1 MNKILIHRVLVLFL
15 LMLIGMTARSEPYD
29 EVKRISSRRFPWLA
43 GNLVFK
49 VIPDADGNEVFELS
63 SGKGRVMIS
72 ASSASA
78 AAEGL
83 NWYLK
88 YYCHRTMSHFGDN
101 LSAPARLPEI
111 KNKVRIVSPYQ
122 YRYALNYCTISYS
135 MSFYTWK
142 DWERELDWMA
152 LNGVNLMLAPV
163 GMEGVWQ
170 NTLRKLGYTD
180 QEIAG
185 FIAGPAFGAWWLMG
199 NLEGWGGPVSQQ
211 TIDQQVLLQ
220 QKIIKRM
227 KQLGIEPVMH
237 GFYGMIPS
245 TLKNKQTI
253 KVIDQGLWAGGF
265 KRPDFLIPED
275 PYFDKVANTYYS
287 EMKKLYGE
295 DLHFFGGDPFH
306 EGGTSKGADLGASAK
321 HIQKLMQQNYPGST
335 WVLQGWQQN
344 PANALLEG
352 LNKDKTLV
360 IELFGENTNNWEKRH
375 GYENTPF
382 VWSNVSNFGEKNG
395 IYGKLQRF
403 ADEVYRAKG
412 SAYGSFLKGIGIIPE
427 GIYNNPVAFDM
438 MLELG
443 WHAEHVNLKKWIGSY
458 TKYRYGKS
466 DPKID
471 QAWAL
476 LLETA
481 YSSPEV
487 NQEGPSESIFCA
499 RPAIDIKSV
508 SSWGTRKRNYDVARF
523 EDAVRMFVA
532 AGKEFEDVES
542 YQTDW
547 VDFIRQLQANR
558 ADEVYALMMTSI
570 KAKNAEMFKSS
581 SAKFR
586 QMMLQQDSLLST
598 SKYFSVNRWLQ
609 QAVDF
614 GGTPSDKE
622 NALWNARTQIIFWG
636 PDDNPKTE
644 LHDYA
649 HKEWA
654 GVLSTIYLSRWD
666 QFIAWQ
672 LAVMKS
678 GNAAEPDYFKTENE
692 WVKTPKLDPPK
703 LLTKKELN
711 GLIKRMV
718 GKEGVMQGH

>member
-1 MNKILIHRVLVLFL
+1 MRNMRRYPILMLFL
-15 LMLIGMTARSEPYD
+15 LMLAGMTARTAPYE
-29 EVKRISSRRFPWLA
+29 EVKGIAARRFPWLA
-43 GNLVFK
+43 KDLVFK
-49 VIPDADGNEVFELS
+49 VIPGVNGNEVFELS
-63 SGKGRVMIS
+63 SIKGKVVVA
-72 ASSASA
+72 ASTANA

-88 YYCHRTMSHFGDN
+88 YYCHRSMSHFGDN
-101 LSAPARLPEI
+101 LSAAVPAKLPEI
-111 KNKVRIVSPYQ
+111 KTTVRVVSPYR

-163 GMEGVWQ
+163 GMEAVWQ
-170 NTLRKLGYTD
+170 NTLKKLGYTD
-180 QEIAG
+180 KEIID

-199 NLEGWGGPVSQQ
+199 NLEGWGGPVSQG

-220 QKIIKRM
+220 KKIIKRM
-227 KQLGIEPVMH
+227 KQLGMEPVMH

-245 TLKNKQTI
+245 SLKDKQAVKI
-253 KVIDQGLWAGGF
+253 IDQGLWAGGF
-265 KRPDFLIPED
+265 KRPDFLLPED
-275 PYFDKVANTYYS
+275 PYFDKMANVYYS

-306 EGGTSKGADLGASAK
+306 EGGTSKGADLAASGK
-321 HIQKLMQQNYPGST
+321 HIQQVMQQNYPGST

-344 PANALLEG
+344 PANALLAG

-375 GYENTPF
+375 GYENMPF

-403 ADEVYRAKG
+403 ADEVYRAKN
-412 SAYGSFLKGIGIIPE
+412 STYGSLLKGIGIIPE
-427 GIYNNPVAFDM
+427 GIYNNPVAYDL

-443 WHAEHVNLKKWIGSY
+443 WHTEHLNLKNWIGGY
-458 TKYRYGKS
+458 TEYRYGKRNL
-466 DPKID
+466 DMDK
-471 QAWAL
+471 AWAL

-499 RPAIDIKSV
+499 RPAIDIPSV
-508 SSWGTRKRNYDVARF
+508 SSWGTRKRNYDVAKF
-523 EDAVRMFVA
+523 EAAVRMFVT
-532 AGKEFEDVES
+532 AGKEYEDLET
-542 YQTDW
+542 YQTDRI
-547 VDFIRQLQANR
+547 DFVRQLQANR
-558 ADEVYALMMTSI
+558 ADQVYASMMAAI
-570 KAKNAEMFKSS
+570 KTKNLEAFKSS
-581 SAKFR
+581 STKFR
-586 QMMLQQDSLLST
+586 KMILQQDSLLSS

-614 GGTPSDKE
+614 GASKSDQE
-622 NALWNARTQIIFWG
+622 NALLNAKTQIIFWG
-636 PDDNPKTE
+636 PDNNPKTD

-649 HKEWA
+649 HKEWS
-654 GVLSTIYLSRWD
+654 GLLSTIYLSRWEK
-666 QFIAWQ
+666 FIAWQ
-672 LAVMKS
+672 IALMSSK
-678 GNAAEPDYFKTENE
+678 NAPEPDYFSMERE
-692 WVKTPKLDPPK
+692 WVKRKDLYPVKPLAKRELD
-703 LLTKKELN
+703 E
-711 GLIKRMV
+711 LIKRMIA
-718 GKEGVMQGH
+718 EE

>member
-1 MNKILIHRVLVLFL
+1 MKNMIRYRSLILFV
-15 LMLIGMTARSEPYD
+15 LMLAGLTAKTAPYE
-29 EVKRISSRRFPWLA
+29 EVKGIASRRFPWLA
-43 GNLVFK
+43 KALVFQ
-49 VIPDADGNEVFELS
+49 VIPAEDGKEVFELS
-63 SGKGRVMIS
+63 SVKGKVVVA
-72 ASSASA
+72 ASTANA

-88 YYCHRTMSHFGDN
+88 YYCHRSMSHFGDH
-101 LSAPARLPEI
+101 LSAPDLGKLPEI
-111 KNKVRIVSPYQ
+111 RNKVRIVSPYP

-163 GMEGVWQ
+163 GMEAVWQ
-170 NTLRKLGYTD
+170 NTLRKLGYNEKEITD
-180 QEIAG
+180 
-185 FIAGPAFGAWWLMG
+185 FVAGPAFGAWWLMG
-199 NLEGWGGPVSQQ
+199 NLQGWGGPVSQG

-227 KQLGIEPVMH
+227 KQLGMEPVMH

-245 TLKNKQTI
+245 NLKDKQAI

-265 KRPDFLIPED
+265 KRPDFLLPED
-275 PYFDKVANTYYS
+275 PYFDKVANIYYS
-287 EMKKLYGE
+287 EMKKLYGA

-306 EGGTSKGADLGASAK
+306 EGGSSKGADLAASGK
-321 HIQKLMQQNYPGST
+321 HIQQVMQQNYPGAT

-344 PANALLEG
+344 PADALLAG

-403 ADEVYRAKG
+403 ADEVYRAKN
-412 SAYGSFLKGIGIIPE
+412 SAYGPFLKGIGIIPE
-427 GIYNNPVAFDM
+427 GIYNNPVAYDL

-443 WHAEHVNLKKWIGSY
+443 WHQDHLDLKSWIGGY
-458 TKYRYGKS
+458 TTSRYGKRS
-466 DPKID
+466 SNMDR
-471 QAWAL
+471 AWSL
-476 LLETA
+476 FLETA

-499 RPAIDIKSV
+499 RPAIDIPSV
-508 SSWGTRKRNYDVARF
+508 SSWGTRKRNYDVAKF
-523 EDAVRMFVA
+523 EAGVRMFVS
-532 AGKEFEDVES
+532 AGKEFENLET
-542 YQTDW
+542 YQTDRI
-547 VDFIRQLQANR
+547 DFVRQLQANR
-558 ADEVYALMMTSI
+558 ADKVYAKMMLAI
-570 KAKNAEMFKSS
+570 KTKNLEAFKSS
-581 SAKFR
+581 STKFKHL
-586 QMMLQQDSLLST
+586 MLQQDSLLST

-609 QAVDF
+609 QSLDF
-614 GGTPSDKE
+614 GASKSDKE
-622 NALWNARTQIIFWG
+622 NALLNAKTQIIFWG
-636 PDDNPKTE
+636 PDNNPKTD

-649 HKEWA
+649 HKEWS
-654 GVLSTIYLSRWD
+654 GLLSTIYLSRWE

-672 LAVMKS
+672 LALMSSK
-678 GNAAEPDYFKTENE
+678 NAPEPDYFKMENE
-692 WVKTPKLDPPK
+692 WVKRKDLYPSKPMTKTALD
-703 LLTKKELN
+703 

-718 GKEGVMQGH
+718 LEE

>member
-1 MNKILIHRVLVLFL
+1 MLMKKMTRYRT
-15 LMLIGMTARSEPYD
+15 LMLLSLMIAGITAKSEPY
-29 EVKRISSRRFPWLA
+29 EGVKDIASRRFSWLA
-43 GNLVFK
+43 RALVFNI
-49 VIPDADGNEVFELS
+49 IPGTDGNEVFELS
-63 SGKGRVMIS
+63 SGKGKIIIS
-72 ASSASA
+72 ASTSSA

-88 YYCHRTMSHFGDN
+88 YYCNRSMSHFGDN
-101 LSAPARLPEI
+101 LSALSKLPVVQ
-111 KNKVRIVSPYQ
+111 NKVRVVSPYS

-180 QEIAG
+180 KEIAD

-199 NLEGWGGPVSQQ
+199 NLEGWGGPVSQE
-211 TIDQQVLLQ
+211 TIDQQVVLQ

-227 KQLGIEPVMH
+227 KQIGIEPVMH

-245 TLKNKQTI
+245 TLKNKQSV
-253 KVIDQGLWAGGF
+253 KVIDQGIWAGGF
-265 KRPDFLIPED
+265 KRPDFLLPDD
-275 PYFDKVANTYYS
+275 PYFDKVADIYYS
-287 EMKKLYGE
+287 EMKKLFGE

-306 EGGTSKGADLGASAK
+306 EGGSSEGADLAASAK
-321 HIQKLMQQNYPGST
+321 HIQKVMQQNYPDAT

-344 PANALLEG
+344 PANGLLAG
-352 LNKDKTLV
+352 LNRDKTLV

-375 GYENTPF
+375 GYEGTPF

-403 ADEVYRAKG
+403 ADEVYRAKN

-427 GIYNNPVAFDM
+427 GIYNNPVAFDV

-443 WHAEHVNLKKWIGSY
+443 WHTDHLDLKKWIGNY
-458 TKYRYGKS
+458 TKYRYGKINANV
-466 DPKID
+466 DK
-471 QAWAL
+471 AWAIF
-476 LLETA
+476 LETA
-481 YSSPEV
+481 YSSPDV

-508 SSWGTRKRNYDVARF
+508 SSWGTRKRNYDVSKF
-523 EDAVRMFVA
+523 EDAVRIFVSA
-532 AGKEFEDVES
+532 SKDFEGSET
-542 YQTDW
+542 YQTDM
-547 VDFIRQLQANR
+547 VDFVRQVQANR
-558 ADEVYALMMTSI
+558 ADQVYASMMEAI
-570 KAKNAEMFKSS
+570 KAKNAGNFKSG

-586 QMMLQQDSLLST
+586 QMILQQDSLLST
-598 SKYFSVNRWLQ
+598 SKYFSVNRWLK

-614 GGTPSDKE
+614 GGTAADKA
-622 NALWNARTQIIFWG
+622 NALWNAKTQVLFWG
-636 PDDNPKTE
+636 PDNNPKTD

-649 HKEWA
+649 NKEWA
-654 GVLSTIYLSRWD
+654 GMLSTVYVSRWD
-666 QFIAWQ
+666 KFIARE
-672 LAVMKS
+672 LALMTS
-678 GNAAEPDYFKTENE
+678 ENIAEPDYFKMENE
-692 WVKTPKLDPPK
+692 WVKTSELYPSKP
-703 LLTKKELN
+703 LTKNELS
-711 GLIKRMV
+711 GLVKRILANNI
-718 GKEGVMQGH
+718 

>member
-1 MNKILIHRVLVLFL
+1 MKKMTRYRI
-15 LMLIGMTARSEPYD
+15 LMLFSLMIVGITAHSEPY
-29 EVKRISSRRFPWLA
+29 EGVKDIALRRFPWLA
-43 GNLVFK
+43 KALVFN
-49 VIPDADGNEVFELS
+49 VIPGIDGNEVFELS
-63 SGKGRVMIS
+63 SVKGKVMVS
-72 ASSASA
+72 ASTASA

-88 YYCHRTMSHFGDN
+88 YYCNRSMSHFGDN
-101 LSAPARLPEI
+101 LNALAKLPEVG
-111 KNKVRIVSPYQ
+111 KKVRVVSPYSH
-122 YRYALNYCTISYS
+122 RYALNYCTISYS

-170 NTLRKLGYTD
+170 NTLRKLGYND

-199 NLEGWGGPVSQQ
+199 NLEGWGGPVSQSV
-211 TIDQQVLLQ
+211 IDQQVLLQ

-227 KQLGIEPVMH
+227 KQIGIEPVMH

-245 TLKNKQTI
+245 SLKNKQSI
-253 KVIDQGLWAGGF
+253 KVIDQGIWAGGF
-265 KRPDFLIPED
+265 KRPDFLLPED
-275 PYFDKVANTYYS
+275 PYFDKVADIYYS

-306 EGGTSKGADLGASAK
+306 EGGSSEGADLAASGK
-321 HIQKLMQQNYPGST
+321 HIQKVMQQNYPGAT

-344 PANALLEG
+344 PANGLLAG

-375 GYENTPF
+375 GYEGTPF

-403 ADEVYRAKG
+403 ADEVYRAKN
-412 SAYGSFLKGIGIIPE
+412 SPYGSFLKGVGIIPE
-427 GIYNNPVAFDM
+427 GIYNNPVAFDV

-443 WHAEHVNLKKWIGSY
+443 WHVDHLDLKKWIGNY

-466 DPKID
+466 NVNVDK
-471 QAWAL
+471 AWAL
-476 LLETA
+476 FLETA

-499 RPAIDIKSV
+499 RPAIDIKTV
-508 SSWGTRKRNYDVARF
+508 SSWGTRKRNYDVAKF
-523 EDAVRMFVA
+523 EEAVRIFVTA
-532 AGKEFEDVES
+532 SKDFEGSET
-542 YQTDW
+542 YQTDMI
-547 VDFIRQLQANR
+547 DFVRQVQANK
-558 ADEVYALMMTSI
+558 ADQVYASMIDAI
-570 KAKNAEMFKSS
+570 KSKNAGNFKSS

-586 QMMLQQDSLLST
+586 QMILQQDSLLST

-609 QAVDF
+609 QAINF
-614 GGTPSDKE
+614 AGTKSDKA
-622 NALWNARTQIIFWG
+622 NALWNAKTQVLFWG
-636 PDDNPKTE
+636 PDNNPKTD

-654 GVLSTIYLSRWD
+654 GMLSSIYLRRWD
-666 QFIAWQ
+666 AFIDREFAQ
-672 LAVMKS
+672 ITS
-678 GNAAEPDYFKTENE
+678 GNVSEPDYFKMENE
-692 WVKTPKLDPPK
+692 WVKTGELYTLKPL
-703 LLTKKELN
+703 KKRERD
-711 GLIKRMV
+711 GLVKRILANN
-718 GKEGVMQGH
+718 Q